1 VIILSLIFSTLA
13 TGVVGLLSFVVA
25 GYIIVMLYQVARELW
40 RRYRE
45 RQQSPFQLVADDR
58 YRPLA
63 EVREEAPMDPNAE
76 YFRPLHVKGANK

>member
-1 VIILSLIFSTLA
+1 MIILSLIFSTLA

-63 EVREEAPMDPNAE
+63 EVRTSDSKQPGDE
-76 YFRPLHVKGANK
+76 FRPLYVKAGNK

>member
-1 VIILSLIFSTLA
+1 MNYLSLILSTLM

-45 RQQSPFQLVADDR
+45 RQQSPFQLVADERSDWPR
-58 YRPLA
+58 KSKY
-63 EVREEAPMDPNAE
+63 N
-76 YFRPLHVKGANK
+76 G